1 MVDVKDNDIRMTRG
15 DTAILNLSI
24 QNADGT
30 PYEITSDDTIL
41 LTVKKNKTAK
51 AIIIQKAVADN
62 RITITPKET
71 ESLEYGPYCYDV
83 ELRRTDGFVATII
96 SPHTLTLCEEVTF

>member
-41 LTVKKNKTAK
+41 LTVKKNTTAK

-71 ESLEYGPYCYDV
+71 ESLKYGPYCYDV

>member
-41 LTVKKNKTAK
+41 LTVKKNTTAK

-62 RITITPKET
+62 RL
-71 ESLEYGPYCYDV
+71 SL
-83 ELRRTDGFVATII
+83 IHI
-96 SPHTLTLCEEVTF
+96 

>member
-41 LTVKKNKTAK
+41 LTVKKNTTA
-51 AIIIQKAVADN
+51 KAVADN